1 MPFPGKGSK
10 KLGGGGRQP
19 LTAKQRAV
27 LNGVEPQEQ
36 KLVQGSWDPW
46 LGLGVEWGQ
55 VLGLQSGGSLEKRVD
70 LNPLESSGIRA
81 LMILRIRFS

>member
-36 KLVQGSWDPW
+36 KLGQGSWDPW
-46 LGLGVEWGQ
+46 LGLGVKWQAGAGAP
-55 VLGLQSGGSLEKRVD
+55 VGW
-70 LNPLESSGIRA
+70 
-81 LMILRIRFS
+81 